1 MNYQQELEA
10 SKNDPEGFW
19 KEKSE
24 ALEWFKS
31 PQKILTQDKE
41 GIHHWFA
48 DGEMNTAYMALDY
61 HVENGRA
68 DQPDGAKRQHRAR
81 QTVQPVDQGIK
92 PPPPL
97 AEFGAELVQGR
108 AVAGHFAD
116 RARLGVFA
124 EHLGSFAQHIAAVA
138 EHRVQDLPDQSHAA
152 TLC

>member
-68 DQPDGAKRQHRAR
+68 DQPALIYDS
-81 QTVQPVDQGIK
+81 PVTDT
-92 PPPPL
+92 
-97 AEFGAELVQGR
+97 
-108 AVAGHFAD
+108 
-116 RARLGVFA
+116 RL
-124 EHLGSFAQHIAAVA
+124 IAIVNCAMRWHKQQA
-138 EHRVQDLPDQSHAA
+138 
-152 TLC
+152 C